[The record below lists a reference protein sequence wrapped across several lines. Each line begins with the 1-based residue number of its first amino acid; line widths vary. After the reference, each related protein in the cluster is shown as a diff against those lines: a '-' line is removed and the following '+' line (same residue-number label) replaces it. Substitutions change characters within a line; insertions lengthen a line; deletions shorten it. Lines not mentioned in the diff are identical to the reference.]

1 MITEEELF
9 ASIRTQVDKEFPF
22 VVYRKP
28 GEKSV
33 KLICQTSAESYSG
46 EDLDTPG
53 FVFAAFDSLNR
64 SLLIPIAKAE
74 VFNCIYEN
82 RPVSQPV
89 PPQPEQP
96 MPARNSQDQIKHE
109 KLVQSGIDQIKT
121 SSIDKI
127 VLARAEKVKVHDPD
141 PIPIFRRLLDRYEDA
156 FVYFWYHPETG
167 TWMGATPETLLHSER
182 NRFKTMALAGTQV
195 YEEGS
200 EITWRQ
206 KEIEEQAIVTSYID
220 KELQKISEVKELKIG
235 EPYNV
240 RAGNLLHIR
249 TDIQGSFDSSSALS
263 RIVTALHP
271 TPAICGI
278 PKAEALQF
286 ILQNEEMDREYYSGY
301 LGEVQLSKEVKRNS
315 NRRNQENQ
323 QFASIS
329 KVSNLYV
336 NLRCMKL
343 EQDIAKIFVGGGIT
357 KDSNA
362 GEEWFET
369 VNKSVTMRRV
379 LVK

>member
-1 MITEEELF
+1 MITQEELF
-9 ASIRTQVDKEFPF
+9 AAVRTQLDKQFPF
-22 VVYRKP
+22 VAYRKP
-28 GEKSV
+28 GKNTV
-33 KLICQTSAESYSG
+33 KLICQTSAESHSG
-46 EDLDTPG
+46 ANLDTPG
-53 FVFAAFDSLNR
+53 FVFAAFDSIHS
-64 SLLIPIAKAE
+64 SLLIPIAEAE
-74 VFNCIYEN
+74 VFECRYEK
-82 RPVSQPV
+82 REVKVSEI
-89 PPQPEQP
+89 PQPEQP
-96 MPARNSQDQIKHE
+96 ISSRNSTDQIRHE
-109 KLVQSGIDQIKT
+109 QLVQSGIEKIRN
-121 SSIDKI
+121 SNMVKI
-127 VLARAEKVKVHDPD
+127 VLARAEKVQLQDPD
-141 PIPIFRRLLDRYEDA
+141 PIPVFRQLLDRYEDA
-156 FVYFWYHPETG
+156 FVYYWFHPESG
-167 TWMGATPETLLHSER
+167 TWMGATPESLLHTER

-195 YEEGS
+195 YEEES
-200 EITWRQ
+200 EITWRK
-206 KEIEEQAIVTSYID
+206 KEIEEQAIVTGYID

-240 RAGNLLHIR
+240 KAGNLLHIR

-286 ILQNEEMDREYYSGY
+286 ILQHEEMDREYYSGY
-301 LGEVQLSKEVKRNS
+301 LGEVLLTREVKRNS

-329 KVSNLYV
+329 RVSNLYV

-343 EQDIAKIFVGGGIT
+343 QQDIATIYVGGGIT

-362 GEEWFET
+362 AEEWYET
-369 VNKSVTMRRV
+369 VNKSVTMRKV